1 MTEHE
6 KTEYYLERFL
16 TDQMIEQASMDI
28 LCDLCKEMQQ
38 KFFDLALPEGTRP
51 LWRLSWECEVGD
63 SNA

>member
-16 TDQMIEQASMDI
+16 TDEMLEQAAFDI
-28 LCDLCKEMQQ
+28 LCNLRKEMQQ
-38 KFFDLALPEGTRP
+38 KFSDLALPEGTRP

-63 SNA
+63 INA